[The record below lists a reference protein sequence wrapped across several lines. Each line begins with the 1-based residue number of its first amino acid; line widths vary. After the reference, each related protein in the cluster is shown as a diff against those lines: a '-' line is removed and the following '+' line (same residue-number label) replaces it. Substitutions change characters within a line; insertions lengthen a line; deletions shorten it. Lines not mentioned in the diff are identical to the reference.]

1 MKMEW
6 IKCSE
11 RMPGRYTNVMVRDKD
26 GWVIDCFF
34 TESEFIHRSGFF
46 NHIIGNVTHWM
57 PQPPEE

>member
-26 GWVIDCFF
+26 GWVIDCFLLNQNL
-34 TESEFIHRSGFF
+34 FIDLVFL
-46 NHIIGNVTHWM
+46 IT
-57 PQPPEE
+57 